1 LKTIFTSNKQKQR
14 ILIKR
19 RIEMIIEN
27 LGLDIAKN
35 IFNCKTLNDY
45 KLNYTKIL
53 TYINLKKGD
62 MKK

>member
-1 LKTIFTSNKQKQR
+1 
-14 ILIKR
+14 
-19 RIEMIIEN
+19 MIIEN